1 MVNKFFSIIF
11 FSFLIFTGCSNDIQ
25 SHEKENKSEL
35 RQAQTT
41 QTSSIINDFY
51 AVGGGNCVTVN
62 WAPISKEYKVFLMD
76 GTDDEEIK
84 KTSTAVQDGKLI
96 EILAGTKSHSFLGL
110 ENAVSNEKEIK
121 KVVYTYTLIVQD
133 SDGNEI
139 ERQTAQATPAGEF
152 EYEKNES
159 GENETQNAW
168 IFLSAADSPA
178 LQMASKEGFVRMEG
192 SPNISNAQIAKIK
205 CPKYTITA
213 QTLSIFNNPAA
224 VSKIVNDGKFTQ
236 SEEYKNLLNFLEDGE
251 EIHWFTLMPIGDR
264 IEVYGK
270 IVKKSFDENDYTE
283 GTDFSVETAISLLDE
298 KRVFRIGTKI
308 RTGGY
313 YKSGDGGSAIYEIS
327 NRALYKYGS
336 IKTAGSQWCNI
347 QLQGNSLNLVAL
359 GGGNCFQIKW
369 GEYEKWRKFQAAYN
383 EYRTKWYNLPENSIN
398 KDEFKFFQEIMLRS
412 KDSGVDS
419 KKWNAFKAEN
429 PEQDGKRSWK
439 DYILNNDADRI
450 AEANSILAEKRA
462 SENEEITL
470 FVPNGNYRIAS
481 DIKIILK
488 NYVLRGNTTRREIT
502 PEQIDSFEST
512 YAENADEAGSAASGI
527 EGTIFYTD
535 NGNCGT
541 LNIMGPAD
549 NVLIEGI
556 TLESRELDSRRTFW
570 HNPSDKD
577 GVYTDINY
585 VGRGSC
591 EPTMADQQWF
601 SRQVQISQ
609 CSNVTLKNCEFIITS
624 HVRDKALYPSNPE
637 NPVDIYDFGDAEYL
651 YETKGNLQVINT
663 DSNLVGYQANAYVE
677 HCDLH
682 TDKQFTSVTFF
693 DSWNNV
699 TVDDCFL
706 YNMSGVFRGAS
717 MGFLDMFGGQ
727 CNNGTVKNSTLYHN
741 CHDEQIGIF
750 TLTKNA
756 VNYKESEKIDGVHF
770 TGNKVY
776 AMRDEHVD
784 KAKPRTMTFTVG
796 YDDSQNIY
804 NVNISDNYF
813 YAKDLPSKLF
823 TFGGFVKDG
832 RKNIVIQNNTIE
844 MKDSGGVY
852 MFETRPYVKIL
863 NNTINLN
870 SSKGYIG
877 GTIFCSSN
885 TDTVSHIQPE
895 FSGNTVNVNCTYIG
909 SISSATETYSNG
921 IAKGN
926 TINIS
931 GDQSGTLFNGLNE
944 FRENTIN
951 IHGRMKEIYSNS
963 GTLYQDV
970 KIDGNTLNFDFNDYE
985 DEYTPGAEG
994 TLFQNGREGF
1004 TFATISAKTG
1014 NDSNFFITSNKI
1026 NAPNCTRMNKHFLR
1040 YTKTSV
1046 PVLISNN
1053 RAQKFNYLRGVSE
1066 SNADKIVY
1074 LNNFDN
1080 YGKRLTK
1087 NDWYTDGLLNDT
1099 EKYLFCYDVQ
1109 TDSYIAEKPFFTTG
1123 TIEIPKTYDDGNHG
1137 TKTVTIIEENF
1148 AAGKN
1153 LISDVKIPSSIKEI
1167 RSGAFNNCGLG
1178 KEIFIPSSVQKIG
1191 FEAFTNTSEYLKIKC
1206 EAPQRPAGWAENW
1219 YTGNA
1224 KIEWGAKN

>member
-1 MVNKFFSIIF
+1 M
-11 FSFLIFTGCSNDIQ
+11 
-25 SHEKENKSEL
+25 
-35 RQAQTT
+35 
-41 QTSSIINDFY
+41 
-51 AVGGGNCVTVN
+51 GGGNCVTVN

-336 IKTAGSQWCNI
+336 IKTSGSQWCNI

-470 FVPNGNYRIAS
+470 FVPNGNYS
-481 DIKIILK
+481 
-488 NYVLRGNTTRREIT
+488 
-502 PEQIDSFEST
+502 
-512 YAENADEAGSAASGI
+512 
-527 EGTIFYTD
+527 
-535 NGNCGT
+535 
-541 LNIMGPAD
+541 
-549 NVLIEGI
+549 
-556 TLESRELDSRRTFW
+556 SRTNR
-570 HNPSDKD
+570 
-577 GVYTDINY
+577 
-585 VGRGSC
+585 
-591 EPTMADQQWF
+591 
-601 SRQVQISQ
+601 
-609 CSNVTLKNCEFIITS
+609 
-624 HVRDKALYPSNPE
+624 
-637 NPVDIYDFGDAEYL
+637 
-651 YETKGNLQVINT
+651 
-663 DSNLVGYQANAYVE
+663 
-677 HCDLH
+677 
-682 TDKQFTSVTFF
+682 
-693 DSWNNV
+693 
-699 TVDDCFL
+699 
-706 YNMSGVFRGAS
+706 
-717 MGFLDMFGGQ
+717 
-727 CNNGTVKNSTLYHN
+727 
-741 CHDEQIGIF
+741 
-750 TLTKNA
+750 
-756 VNYKESEKIDGVHF
+756 
-770 TGNKVY
+770 
-776 AMRDEHVD
+776 
-784 KAKPRTMTFTVG
+784 
-796 YDDSQNIY
+796 
-804 NVNISDNYF
+804 
-813 YAKDLPSKLF
+813 LF
-823 TFGGFVKDG
+823 
-832 RKNIVIQNNTIE
+832 
-844 MKDSGGVY
+844 
-852 MFETRPYVKIL
+852 
-863 NNTINLN
+863 
-870 SSKGYIG
+870 
-877 GTIFCSSN
+877 
-885 TDTVSHIQPE
+885 
-895 FSGNTVNVNCTYIG
+895 
-909 SISSATETYSNG
+909 
-921 IAKGN
+921 
-926 TINIS
+926 
-931 GDQSGTLFNGLNE
+931 
-944 FRENTIN
+944 
-951 IHGRMKEIYSNS
+951 
-963 GTLYQDV
+963 
-970 KIDGNTLNFDFNDYE
+970 
-985 DEYTPGAEG
+985 
-994 TLFQNGREGF
+994 
-1004 TFATISAKTG
+1004 
-1014 NDSNFFITSNKI
+1014 
-1026 NAPNCTRMNKHFLR
+1026 
-1040 YTKTSV
+1040 
-1046 PVLISNN
+1046 
-1053 RAQKFNYLRGVSE
+1053 
-1066 SNADKIVY
+1066 
-1074 LNNFDN
+1074 
-1080 YGKRLTK
+1080 
-1087 NDWYTDGLLNDT
+1087 
-1099 EKYLFCYDVQ
+1099 
-1109 TDSYIAEKPFFTTG
+1109 
-1123 TIEIPKTYDDGNHG
+1123 
-1137 TKTVTIIEENF
+1137 
-1148 AAGKN
+1148 
-1153 LISDVKIPSSIKEI
+1153 
-1167 RSGAFNNCGLG
+1167 
-1178 KEIFIPSSVQKIG
+1178 
-1191 FEAFTNTSEYLKIKC
+1191 
-1206 EAPQRPAGWAENW
+1206 
-1219 YTGNA
+1219 
-1224 KIEWGAKN
+1224 